1 MIELSLED
9 AKVEIVEPAS
19 WVEWGGKAEDLGGTG
34 AAAAAYQT
42 KRLAAVKT
50 YPMHDQ
56 SSLA

>member
-42 KRLAAVKT
+42 KRLG
-50 YPMHDQ
+50 
-56 SSLA
+56 SG